1 MLVKQIM
8 NFRRVQKIKS
18 IKKIVFWGTCCNLL
32 YRTYLPSFLLFRLDT
47 KERRPVVTDKLANVQ
62 LPVKVSLK
70 RLKIVIFDSNSTS
83 LSTKLNTDSVHCVLL
98 LILQESSVA
107 EPEPIFWVG
116 PAPFF
121 WQVKNEM
128 IYRSS
133 LFIVYCKYF
142 CIIISTG
149 TVPVG
154 TCSIYLLYS

>member
-1 MLVKQIM
+1 MDLYNKTKQ
-8 NFRRVQKIKS
+8 NKAWNACETDHEFSKSTENKIY
-18 IKKIVFWGTCCNLL
+18 KKIVLWGTCCNLL
-32 YRTYLPSFLLFRLDT
+32 FVPYLPSFLLFRLDT

-121 WQVKNEM
+121 LASEKRNDLQK
-128 IYRSS
+128 
-133 LFIVYCKYF
+133 FIVH
-142 CIIISTG
+142 CI
-149 TVPVG
+149 
-154 TCSIYLLYS
+154 L

>member
-1 MLVKQIM
+1 M
-8 NFRRVQKIKS
+8 
-18 IKKIVFWGTCCNLL
+18 
-32 YRTYLPSFLLFRLDT
+32 
-47 KERRPVVTDKLANVQ
+47 VTDKLANVQ

-70 RLKIVIFDSNSTS
+70 RLKIVIFDSNLTS

-154 TCSIYLLYS
+154 TCSIYLQLNIKQEKKFETEYGISIFCKLSQFL